1 MTEEARGK
9 TLEDMDPDK
18 REESVLKRCDRMLRT
33 LDGDAQAR
41 IMEYLMSKANSR
53 QKAEVKARMEAGE
66 TPRPHS
72 NLQPGLFE

>member
-1 MTEEARGK
+1 MTEESRGK

-41 IMEYLMSKANSR
+41 IMEYLQSKAMSR
-53 QKAEVKARMEAGE
+53 HKAQMEQEAREFQRKDRQRE
-66 TPRPHS
+66 
-72 NLQPGLFE
+72 LFG